1 MKLPLIFGREPAL
14 VLGLVQAV
22 ILAAVTFGLDLTAGQ
37 QGVVIALASA
47 GVGLYVATKVE
58 RDKLVPRVLGFVQ
71 AFVALAVAFGWDAS
85 ADTQGVV
92 MTLAGAVVAMYTR
105 TQVTAV
111 VDADGVESGK
121 HAA

>member
-14 VLGLVQAV
+14 VLGLVQAA

-37 QGVVIALASA
+37 QGVVIALASS

>member
-22 ILAAVTFGLDLTAGQ
+22 VLAAVTFGLDLTAGQ
-37 QGVVIALASA
+37 QGVVIALASS

-85 ADTQGVV
+85 PDTQGVV

>member
-1 MKLPLIFGREPAL
+1 MTRLIFGREPAL
-14 VLGLVQAV
+14 LLGLLQAA
-22 ILAAVTFGLDLTAGQ
+22 LLSAVTFGLDLTPGQ
-37 QGVVIALASA
+37 QGVIIALASS
-47 GVGLYVATKVE
+47 GVGLWVSSKVE
-58 RDKLVPRVLGFVQ
+58 KDKLVPKVLGFVQ
-71 AFVALAVAFGWDAS
+71 AFVALAVAFGWNADAN
-85 ADTQGVV
+85 TQGVV